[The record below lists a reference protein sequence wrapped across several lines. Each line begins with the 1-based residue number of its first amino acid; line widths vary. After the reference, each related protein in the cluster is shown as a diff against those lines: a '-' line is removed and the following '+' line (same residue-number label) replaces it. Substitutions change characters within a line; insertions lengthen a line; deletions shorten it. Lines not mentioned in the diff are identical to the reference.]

1 MLDSKT
7 IEIVQSTVPV
17 LKERGE
23 DITKAFYGVLFSRY
37 PQVQPMFDMEKQ
49 KTGQQPRALA
59 MAILNGAQNISNLDA
74 IKKSIEAIGVIH
86 VERKVLPEHY
96 PLVGEC
102 LLVAIQEVLGDAA
115 TPEILTAWEKAYG
128 ALAEYYI

>member
-74 IKKSIEAIGVIH
+74 IKKSLSSCGRVPFSCHSGSFRRCSNTRNTYCMGKSIW
-86 VERKVLPEHY
+86 
-96 PLVGEC
+96 C
-102 LLVAIQEVLGDAA
+102 SC
-115 TPEILTAWEKAYG
+115 
-128 ALAEYYI
+128 